1 MDLVVLKQGMILL
14 IEPKLGIDMGIA
26 APLLNTL
33 FINNPILYEKAA
45 VLSFFPNHLYAVRS
59 VNPSIAIA
67 LLFSDRIAQAFCAAA
82 AADSSFDRSI
92 LLCACPVCVDW
103 LVTQLVSLMAYYLG
117 AGGLSPHYSIATRE
131 RIEQWTTTTT
141 ATTTT
146 QHGQM
151 LDSCYWI
158 YVWGQDLDDLDKD
171 SLEQRLQ
178 LYHDTKTS
186 YVPSRLPLPHF
197 QE

>member
-14 IEPKLGIDMGIA
+14 IEPKLGIDMDIA
-26 APLLNTL
+26 APLLNAL

-59 VNPSIAIA
+59 VNPFIATA
-67 LLFSDRIAQAFCAAA
+67 MLFSDRIAQAFCAAA

-103 LVTQLVSLMAYYLG
+103 LVMQLVSLMAYYLG
-117 AGGLSPHYSIATRE
+117 VGGLSPHYSVATRE
-131 RIEQWTTTTT
+131 RIEQW
-141 ATTTT
+141 TTT

-158 YVWGQDLDDLDKD
+158 YVWGQYLDDLDKD
-171 SLEQRLQ
+171 SLEERLQ
-178 LYHDTKTS
+178 LYHNTKTS